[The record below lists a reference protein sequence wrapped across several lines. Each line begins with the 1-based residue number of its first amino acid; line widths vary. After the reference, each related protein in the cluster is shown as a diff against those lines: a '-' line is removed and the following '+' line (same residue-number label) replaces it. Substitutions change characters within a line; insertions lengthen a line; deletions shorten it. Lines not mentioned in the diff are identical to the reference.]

1 MHYSKEF
8 VGKPVYSIDEGRQLG
23 TVRDVYVDR
32 ALAWLA
38 GVHLGREGLLSRKSL
53 LIPRE
58 AIAVF
63 GIDAVLAKQSDVV
76 SDSKQTPESE
86 QWLRLD
92 DLAGRHVDTPAGT
105 RVGAIGDVMLDEEA
119 RIVGFSLSR
128 VHVTG
133 PIAEHPV
140 IPREALI
147 DTGND
152 DGIMTIDLA
161 LAEKHS
167 LQALGK
173 HEELEEV
180 EEVEPETVEEAP
192 IELEMPTEE
201 SDEELGEVTE
211 VLDATE
217 EPPETDNL

>member
-8 VGKPVYSIDEGRQLG
+8 VGKPLYSIDEGRQLG

>member
-8 VGKPVYSIDEGRQLG
+8 IGKPVYSLDEGRQLG

-32 ALAWLA
+32 ALVWLA
-38 GVHLGREGLLSRKSL
+38 GIHLGREGLLSRKSL

-58 AIAVF
+58 AISVF
-63 GIDAVLAKQSDVV
+63 GVDAVLAKRTDVV
-76 SDSKQTPESE
+76 TDNKQHPESE

-92 DLAGRHVDTPAGT
+92 NLGGRHVDTPAGT
-105 RVGAIGDVMLDEEA
+105 RVGTIGDVMLDEEA

-128 VHVTG
+128 VHVAG

-140 IPREALI
+140 IPRDALI
-147 DTGND
+147 DTGNE
-152 DGIMTIDLA
+152 DGIMTVDLA

-173 HEELEEV
+173 SAETEEGADMDKV
-180 EEVEPETVEEAP
+180 EEGPPDAASEPEVPEAGAAEVP
-192 IELEMPTEE
+192 SETEE
-201 SDEELGEVTE
+201 DAASTE
-211 VLDATE
+211 K
-217 EPPETDNL
+217 P